1 MTPVALPHPPAGS
14 MHILP
19 PGLVSLVMLA
29 TTVVALLLLRMLWRR
44 FRRSRPSPPAPDPP
58 VARRAPRRGA
68 FGALI
73 ARIED
78 EFTRSENF
86 REGLHALA
94 GAVRTRLEEV
104 SGISARPET
113 AEEIAA
119 SIEDDAVDRFL
130 ISLRDHRFG
139 RREPTKSQ
147 FRKLCRTSREVLG
160 R

>member
-19 PGLVSLVMLA
+19 PGLVSPAMLA
-29 TTVVALLLLRMLWRR
+29 ATVVALLLFWILRRH
-44 FRRSRPSPPAPDPP
+44 FRHSRSAPPTPASP
-58 VARRAPRRGA
+58 VARRGPTRGA

-104 SGISARPET
+104 SAISARPET